1 MCPYT
6 GQQEQSDGL
15 AKWMLDLALSSSK
28 LRSMV
33 NGLPSRRNFGMTL
46 SDVISCLLLRCHRDS
61 LILLAVS
68 AFSHDSSCQLVHFNG
83 DNWTKTAALPPDS
96 NYLL

>member
-15 AKWMLDLALSSSK
+15 AKWMMDVALSSSK

-33 NGLPSRRNFGMTL
+33 NGLLSRRNFGMTF
-46 SDVISCLLLRCHRDS
+46 SDVISSLFLRCHRDS
-61 LILLAVS
+61 LIVLAFS
-68 AFSHDSSCQLVHFNG
+68 AFSHDSSCHCDIRKPANQLPARSLQ
-83 DNWTKTAALPPDS
+83 WR
-96 NYLL
+96 